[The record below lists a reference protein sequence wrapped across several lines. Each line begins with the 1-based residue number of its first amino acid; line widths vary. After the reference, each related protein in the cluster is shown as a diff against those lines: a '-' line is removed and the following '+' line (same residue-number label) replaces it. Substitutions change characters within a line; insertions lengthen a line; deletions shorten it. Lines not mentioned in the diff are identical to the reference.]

1 MTAAN
6 LMNVPSVNGNL
17 ISQTDAS
24 KKLQEE
30 NLEVA
35 ELFAGLMNQ
44 TVDFPDSVVDD
55 TSSNMDVSKTN
66 STESPTQSYE
76 RYSYKDKQ
84 IDTAKEPSIEEK
96 LEEAGEVLEEAGEEI
111 IDTLCEEYGVDEE
124 TIQNLLDDLGLNP
137 LDLLNPQ
144 NLVSFIV
151 QLTGLTSGEELL
163 LDENFLNVMEALNH
177 LSEDLMN
184 ELNVNQNGLQEI
196 ISEMD
201 LVTSTQEVPNDFQE
215 VLDNTMNQMLNP
227 ESTTLESNVTDGTVQ
242 TIVTENVTE
251 VPTEQKT
258 DVNAETQNA
267 DSEVSTEAEANANA
281 EVEQNVNANVEEN
294 TAETDVVDE
303 KPQQDVKE
311 NVSET
316 EDSLESTETEVK
328 SQSKDTSESLLS
340 QDDRGSQ
347 NNSSLLNHNTGETVV
362 QTQMMSNISQSV
374 QAPQMTQFSSYLSVD
389 TMQILEQIVQQMR
402 VTISNEI
409 TTMEMQMNP
418 ENLGKVYVNIS
429 SEEGVVSA
437 QFHATNEV
445 VKEALEV
452 QVATLRE
459 SLNQAG
465 VKVDAIEVTIAS
477 HEFERNLEQHHQ
489 NPDEN
494 VNAQQ
499 TNTQRRR
506 NLNLDSLDE
515 LAGLM
520 TEEEALVAQ
529 IMRDNGN
536 SVDFT
541 A

>member
-1 MTAAN
+1 MTTAN
-6 LMNVPSVNGNL
+6 LMNVPSVSGNIAAQL
-17 ISQTDAS
+17 DAS

-35 ELFAGLMNQ
+35 EVFAGMMTQ
-44 TVDFPDSVVDD
+44 TISLPDSVVDD
-55 TSSNMDVSKTN
+55 TSSNMDVSKTD
-66 STESPTQSYE
+66 STQSVAQSYE

-96 LEEAGEVLEEAGEEI
+96 LEESGEVLEQASEEVV
-111 IDTLCEEYGVDEE
+111 DTLCKEYGVDEE
-124 TIQNLLDDLGLNP
+124 TIQNLLDEMGITA

-151 QLTGLTSGEELL
+151 QLTGVASGEELL
-163 LDENFLNVMEALNH
+163 LDENFLSVMETLNH
-177 LSEDLMN
+177 MAEGLMKDLDVDM
-184 ELNVNQNGLQEI
+184 NGLQELVA
-196 ISEMD
+196 EMD
-201 LVTSTQEVPNDFQE
+201 LVANTEEVPTDFQE
-215 VLDNTMNQMLNP
+215 VLNNTMNQTVDSEQTVETTNVATEQPVEVVEVSDEQPVEEQKHVVEAQTEAVAKETNEAKATETAEEQP
-227 ESTTLESNVTDGTVQ
+227 EEGMEIKVEKEED
-242 TIVTENVTE
+242 
-251 VPTEQKT
+251 PTEAKQL
-258 DVNAETQNA
+258 D
-267 DSEVSTEAEANANA
+267 DSKEPTVGQRREESQTFSN
-281 EVEQNVNANVEEN
+281 EQN
-294 TAETDVVDE
+294 
-303 KPQQDVKE
+303 
-311 NVSET
+311 SE
-316 EDSLESTETEVK
+316 
-328 SQSKDTSESLLS
+328 
-340 QDDRGSQ
+340 G
-347 NNSSLLNHNTGETVV
+347 NSLLNHNANENVINTQSTMNVSQAV
-362 QTQMMSNISQSV
+362 NSQTM
-374 QAPQMTQFSSYLSVD
+374 PQFSSYLSAD
-389 TMQILEQIVQQMR
+389 TVQIMEQIVQQMR

-429 SEEGVVSA
+429 SEEGVVNA

-445 VKEALEV
+445 VKEALET

-477 HEFERNLEQHHQ
+477 HEFERNLEQNHQ
-489 NPDEN
+489 NPEEQLK
-494 VNAQQ
+494 AQE
-499 TNTQRRR
+499 TVEKKRR

-515 LAGLM
+515 LSGMM

>member
-1 MTAAN
+1 MTTAN
-6 LMNVPSVNGNL
+6 LMNVPSVNGN
-17 ISQTDAS
+17 IVSQTDAS

-44 TVDFPDSVVDD
+44 TIDIPDSVVDD

-66 STESPTQSYE
+66 STDSPTQSYE

-96 LEEAGEVLEEAGEEI
+96 LEEAGDVFEEAGEEI
-111 IDTLCEEYGVDEE
+111 IDTLCEKYGVDEE
-124 TIQNLLDDLGLNP
+124 AIQNLLDDMGLST

-151 QLTGLTSGEELL
+151 QLTGVASGEELL
-163 LDENFLNVMEALNH
+163 LDENFLSVMETLDSLA
-177 LSEDLMN
+177 EGLMKD
-184 ELNVNQNGLQEI
+184 LNVDQTGLQELI
-196 ISEMD
+196 AEMD
-201 LVTSTQEVPNDFQE
+201 LVTSTEEVPTDFQE
-215 VLDNTMNQMLNP
+215 VLNNTLNHVVNS
-227 ESTTLESNVTDGTVQ
+227 EDTTKETNSADGTAQVVK
-242 TIVTENVTE
+242 TDNVTE
-251 VPTEQKT
+251 VPDEQT
-258 DVNAETQNA
+258 ADVKAEMQN
-267 DSEVSTEAEANANA
+267 TEAEAETKANA
-281 EVEQNVNANVEEN
+281 EQSVESNVDANAKEAVEVVEE
-294 TAETDVVDE
+294 
-303 KPQQDVKE
+303 PQQDEKEEAIGVK
-311 NVSET
+311 T
-316 EDSLESTETEVK
+316 EEPVE
-328 SQSKDTSESLLS
+328 TSENDTNVKNELGNAKESLTG
-340 QDDRGSQ
+340 QENGESQ
-347 NNSSLLNHNTGETVV
+347 NNNSLLNHNNGETVV
-362 QTQMMSNISQSV
+362 QTQTTNMSQSV

-389 TMQILEQIVQQMR
+389 TMQIMEQVVQQMR

-429 SEEGVVSA
+429 SEEGVVNA

-445 VKEALEV
+445 VKEALEA

-477 HEFERNLEQHHQ
+477 HEFERNLEQNHQ

-494 VNAQQ
+494 VNAKEA
-499 TNTQRRR
+499 NTQKRR

-515 LAGLM
+515 LSGVM

>member
-1 MTAAN
+1 MTTTN
-6 LMNVPSVNGNL
+6 LMNVPSVKGNV
-17 ISQTDAS
+17 SPQTDTS

-30 NLEVA
+30 SLEAA
-35 ELFAGLMNQ
+35 EIFAGLMNQ
-44 TVDFPDSVVDD
+44 TIEIPDSVVDD

-84 IDTAKEPSIEEK
+84 IDTAKEPSVEEK
-96 LEEAGEVLEEAGEEI
+96 LEEAGEMFEEAGEEI
-111 IDTLCEEYGVDEE
+111 IKKLCEEYGVDEE
-124 TIQNLLDDLGLNP
+124 TIQNLLETNGLNA

-151 QLTGLTSGEELL
+151 QLTGVASGEELL
-163 LDENFLNVMEALNH
+163 LDENFLSVMETLDHIA
-177 LSEDLMN
+177 EGLMN
-184 ELNVNQNGLQEI
+184 DLNVDQTGLQELI
-196 ISEMD
+196 TQMD
-201 LVTSTQEVPNDFQE
+201 LVTNTEEVPTDFQE
-215 VLDNTMNQMLNP
+215 VLNHVVNSDDTTMETNP
-227 ESTTLESNVTDGTVQ
+227 TNETVK
-242 TIVTENVTE
+242 TTENVSA
-251 VPTEQKT
+251 VSNEQT
-258 DVNAETQNA
+258 ADVKAETESANV
-267 DSEVSTEAEANANA
+267 EVEA
-281 EVEQNVNANVEEN
+281 EVEQTTNTSADVTTTEAAEVVEE
-294 TAETDVVDE
+294 
-303 KPQQDVKE
+303 PQQEVKE
-311 NVSET
+311 ATV
-316 EDSLESTETEVK
+316 EVK
-328 SQSKDTSESLLS
+328 TEETVKAPENDLEVKTELDDTRDSFTGQENSEN
-340 QDDRGSQ
+340 Q
-347 NNSSLLNHNTGETVV
+347 NSNSLLNHNNGESIV
-362 QTQMMSNISQSV
+362 QTQMTSNISQSV
-374 QAPQMTQFSSYLSVD
+374 QTPQMTQFSSYLSAD
-389 TMQILEQIVQQMR
+389 TVQIMEQIVQQMR

-429 SEEGVVSA
+429 SEEGVVNA

-445 VKEALEV
+445 VKEALEA
-452 QVATLRE
+452 QIATLRE

-477 HEFERNLEQHHQ
+477 HEFERNLEQHSQ

-494 VNAQQ
+494 VNAQEA
-499 TNTQRRR
+499 NTQKRR

-515 LAGLM
+515 LSGMM

>member
-1 MTAAN
+1 MTTAN
-6 LMNVPSVNGNL
+6 LMNVPSVKGNML
-17 ISQTDAS
+17 SQADAS

-35 ELFAGLMNQ
+35 EMFAGLMNQ
-44 TVDFPDSVVDD
+44 TIDIPDSVVDD

-66 STESPTQSYE
+66 SAQSPVESYE
-76 RYSYKDKQ
+76 RYSYRDKQ
-84 IDTAKEPSIEEK
+84 IETAKEPSVEEK
-96 LEEAGEVLEEAGEEI
+96 LEEAGEVLEEAGQEV

-124 TIQNLLDDLGLNP
+124 TIQNLLDDMGLSA

-151 QLTGLTSGEELL
+151 QLTGATSGEELL
-163 LDENFLNVMEALNH
+163 LDENFLKVMEALNH
-177 LSEDLMN
+177 LAEGLMKD
-184 ELNVNQNGLQEI
+184 LNVDMSGLQELVA
-196 ISEMD
+196 EMD
-201 LVTSTQEVPNDFQE
+201 LVTNDQEVPADLKE
-215 VLDNTMNQMLNP
+215 VLENTMDTLNDVENP
-227 ESTTLESNVTDGTVQ
+227 EK
-242 TIVTENVTE
+242 
-251 VPTEQKT
+251 P
-258 DVNAETQNA
+258 AETTTA
-267 DSEVSTEAEANANA
+267 TTETTTETVDTK
-281 EVEQNVNANVEEN
+281 ETVVEQNTDETAENQNVEVKTKQEETVEE
-294 TAETDVVDE
+294 TAESEVE
-303 KPQQDVKE
+303 VKAVE
-311 NVSET
+311 QEESSET
-316 EDSLESTETEVK
+316 KVRVEESEETLLKKETEG
-328 SQSKDTSESLLS
+328 QSFNGNQNSE
-340 QDDRGSQ
+340 G
-347 NNSSLLNHNTGETVV
+347 NSFLNHSNHETIV
-362 QTQMMSNISQSV
+362 QTQVTSNVSQTV
-374 QAPQMTQFSSYLSVD
+374 EVPQMTQFSSYLSADSV
-389 TMQILEQIVQQMR
+389 QIMEQIVQQMR

-429 SEEGVVSA
+429 SEEGVVNA

-445 VKEALEV
+445 VKEALEA

-477 HEFERNLEQHHQ
+477 HEFERNLEQNHQ
-489 NPDEN
+489 NPEEQM
-494 VNAQQ
+494 NAQE
-499 TNTQRRR
+499 TNEKKRR

-515 LAGLM
+515 LAGVM

>member
-1 MTAAN
+1 MTTAN
-6 LMNVPSVNGNL
+6 LMNVPSVNGN
-17 ISQTDAS
+17 IVPQTDAS

-35 ELFAGLMNQ
+35 EVFAGLMNQ
-44 TVDFPDSVVDD
+44 TIDIPDSVVDD

-84 IDTAKEPSIEEK
+84 IDTVKEPSIEEK

-124 TIQNLLDDLGLNP
+124 TIQNLLDDMGLSA

-144 NLVSFIV
+144 NLVSFLV
-151 QLTGLTSGEELL
+151 QLTGVASGEELL
-163 LDENFLNVMEALNH
+163 LDENFLSVMETLDHMA
-177 LSEDLMN
+177 EGLMRD
-184 ELNVNQNGLQEI
+184 LNVDQAGLQEL

-201 LVTSTQEVPNDFQE
+201 LVTSTEEVPTDFQE
-215 VLDNTMNQMLNP
+215 VLNNTLNHV
-227 ESTTLESNVTDGTVQ
+227 ENSDDTTTETNATTEAAQ
-242 TIVTENVTE
+242 VTENVTTVSDE
-251 VPTEQKT
+251 QTADVKAETQKT
-258 DVNAETQNA
+258 DV
-267 DSEVSTEAEANANA
+267 EAESEQTMNTDVDENANDA
-281 EVEQNVNANVEEN
+281 VEVVEE
-294 TAETDVVDE
+294 
-303 KPQQDVKE
+303 PQQDTKE
-311 NVSET
+311 ET
-316 EDSLESTETEVK
+316 VEVK
-328 SQSKDTSESLLS
+328 TEESVETTEKDNNAKTELGNARENLAG
-340 QDDRGSQ
+340 QENGENQ
-347 NNSSLLNHNTGETVV
+347 NSNSLLNHNNGETIV
-362 QTQMMSNISQSV
+362 QTQTTSNISQSV
-374 QAPQMTQFSSYLSVD
+374 QTPQMTQFSSYLSAD
-389 TMQILEQIVQQMR
+389 AMQIMEQVVQQMR

-429 SEEGVVSA
+429 SEEGVVNA

-445 VKEALEV
+445 VKEALEA

-477 HEFERNLEQHHQ
+477 HEFERNLEQNHQ

-494 VNAQQ
+494 VNAKEAH
-499 TNTQRRR
+499 TQKRR

-515 LAGLM
+515 LSGMM